1 MTIVRERFAGQAVIE
16 RLLVEQE
23 NVSERSRL
31 ARLFGVSPLSPTSVG
46 WYAGA
51 LGEIVVGERL
61 RLLPPEWTVLHALPL
76 NAKGTDID
84 HLVIGPAGVFTI
96 NTKHHRH
103 KRVWASGHSVVVD
116 GHKQSYIRHSLS
128 EAARIEKMFPGLPV
142 RPIIALVDPDR
153 ITFGAERTAVTVIDS
168 RKIVRWLTGQPAL
181 LDATEV
187 DAVVAT
193 LERPDVWHDPSLPDH
208 SIRQRFTTL
217 DRSIRVAAS
226 RRAIW
231 CVAAA
236 GVAAT
241 MMFETVTRVV

>member
-1 MTIVRERFAGQAVIE
+1 MTIVRARFAGQAVIE

-23 NVSERSRL
+23 GVSERSRF
-31 ARLFGVSPLSPTSVG
+31 ARLFGVSPLSPSSVS

-51 LGEIVVGERL
+51 LGEIEVGERL
-61 RLLPPEWTVLHALPL
+61 RALPPEWTVLHALPV

-103 KRVWASGHSVVVD
+103 KKVWTSGHAFLVD

-128 EAARIEKMFPGLPV
+128 EGARIEKLLPGLPV
-142 RPIIALVDPDR
+142 RPVIALVDPDR
-153 ITFGAERTAVTVIDS
+153 ITFGAERPVVMVVDS
-168 RKIVRWLTGQPAL
+168 RKIVRWLRSQPAVL
-181 LDATEV
+181 GATQV
-187 DAVVAT
+187 SAIVAT
-193 LERPDVWHDPSLPDH
+193 LERPDVWHDPSVPDH
-208 SIRQRFTTL
+208 SIRQRFSML

-236 GVAAT
+236 GLAAA
-241 MMFETVTRVV
+241 MMFETVTRIV